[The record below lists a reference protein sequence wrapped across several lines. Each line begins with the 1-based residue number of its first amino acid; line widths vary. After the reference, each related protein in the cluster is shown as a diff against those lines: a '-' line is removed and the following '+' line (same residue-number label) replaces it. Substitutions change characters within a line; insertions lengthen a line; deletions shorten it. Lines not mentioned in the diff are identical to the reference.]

1 MKVTHWTAGIAG
13 VGGVREPE
21 PRSAYRAAS
30 DTAGAGMRPSTTIAA
45 VVAAVILS
53 ACGAGA
59 AIAGYP
65 DGSGGQKI
73 WCVDQPN
80 GLSCDGDRAIEKPV
94 HLGEKP
100 LPRLLR

>member
-13 VGGVREPE
+13 VSGVREPE
-21 PRSAYRAAS
+21 LPLAYGAAPN
-30 DTAGAGMRPSTTIAA
+30 TAGAGMRPSTTIAA
-45 VVAAVILS
+45 VVAALILS

-59 AIAGYP
+59 ARAGYP
-65 DGSGGQKI
+65 DGSGGEKI

-80 GLSCDGDRAIEKPV
+80 GLSCDRDRAIQKPV

-100 LPRLLR
+100 LPRRLR